1 MTTKPS
7 PTVRRRRLGLEL
19 RRLRELAGMT
29 CEEVGRHQDCS
40 GPRIS
45 RIETGHIGIRPGE
58 VRELLD
64 LYDVSDESA
73 RDALVSI
80 ARDARKKGWWRTY
93 SDVLPAWFEARVG
106 LEAETTTL
114 KVYETQFVPGLLQ
127 VREYA
132 RAILAAGQPLASD
145 EEIDRQ
151 VELRLDRQR
160 LLTGEDPPQ
169 LWVVLSEAVLRIP
182 VGGAAVLRAQLDHL
196 VKVDD
201 LPHVTIQVL
210 PFDSSAHAMAMG
222 AFSILAFP
230 EPADPDV
237 VYFEYHTG
245 SAYLESQEEVQ
256 RYRLAFEHLQVEA
269 LGAAQSVEMIRQAAR
284 DLRDPR

>member
-19 RRLRELAGMT
+19 RRLREQAGMT

-64 LYDVSDESA
+64 LYDVSDDSA
-73 RDALVSI
+73 REAMVSI

-106 LEAETTTL
+106 LEAEATTL
-114 KVYETQFVPGLLQ
+114 KVYDTQFVPGLLQ
-127 VREYA
+127 VKEYA
-132 RAILAAGQPLASD
+132 HAILCAGQPTAPPG
-145 EEIDRQ
+145 EIDRQ
-151 VELRLDRQR
+151 VELRLDRQH
-160 LLTGEDPPQ
+160 LLTREEPPQ
-169 LWVVLSEAVLRIP
+169 LWVVLSEAVLRIR
-182 VGGAAVLRAQLDHL
+182 VGGADVLRSQLEHL
-196 VKVDD
+196 VAMSE

-210 PFDSSAHAMAMG
+210 PFSSDAHAMPIG
-222 AFSILAFP
+222 SFSILEFP

-237 VYFEYHTG
+237 IYLEYLG
-245 SAYLESQEEVQ
+245 GCLYLESAEEVG
-256 RYRLAFEHLQVEA
+256 RYALAFDHLRVEA
-269 LGAAQSVEMIRQAAR
+269 LGAAQSLDVIRMAAR
-284 DLRDPR
+284 DL

>member
-19 RRLRELAGMT
+19 RRLREQAGMT

-64 LYDVSDESA
+64 LYGVTDECT
-73 RDALVSI
+73 REALISI
-80 ARDARKKGWWRTY
+80 AKDARKKGWWHQY

-106 LEAETTTL
+106 LEAEATVL
-114 KVYETQFVPGLLQ
+114 KEYETQFVPGLLQ
-127 VREYA
+127 TKEYA
-132 RAILAAGQPLASD
+132 HAILRAGQPTAADD
-145 EEIDRQ
+145 EIERQ
-151 VELRLDRQR
+151 VELRLDRQQ
-160 LLTGEDPPQ
+160 LLKRDDPPQ
-169 LWVVLSEAVLRIP
+169 LWVVLSEAVLRIR
-182 VGGAAVLRAQLDHL
+182 VGGPEVLRAQLEHL
-196 VKVDD
+196 IAMNE

-210 PFDSSAHAMAMG
+210 PLTSDAHAMPIG
-222 AFSILAFP
+222 SFSILAFR

-237 VYFEYHTG
+237 VYLDYLTG
-245 SAYLESQEEVQ
+245 CLYLESPEEVA
-256 RYRLAFEHLQVEA
+256 RYVLAFDHLRVDA
-269 LGAAQSVEMIRQAAR
+269 VAAARSMELIRQAAR
-284 DLRDPR
+284 DL

>member
-1 MTTKPS
+1 MMTTKPS

-19 RRLRELAGMT
+19 RRLREQAGMT

-64 LYDVSDESA
+64 LYGVTDEAA

-80 ARDARKKGWWRTY
+80 ARDARKRGWWRDY

-106 LEAETTTL
+106 LEAEATTL
-114 KVYETQFVPGLLQ
+114 KVYETHLVPGLLQ
-127 VREYA
+127 THDYA
-132 RAILAAGQPLASD
+132 RAVLKAGQPLARP
-145 EEIDRQ
+145 EEIERQ

-160 LLTGEDPPQ
+160 LLGRDDPPH
-169 LWVVLSEAVLRIP
+169 LWIVLSEAVLRIR
-182 VGGAAVLRAQLDHL
+182 VGGVQVLHAQLKHL
-196 VKVDD
+196 EDVSE
-201 LPHVTIQVL
+201 LPHVTIQIL
-210 PFDSSAHAMAMG
+210 PFGSDAHG
-222 AFSILAFP
+222 TTQGPCSILVFP

-237 VYFEYHTG
+237 VYLEYLTG
-245 SAYLESQEEVQ
+245 CLFLEREEEVAS
-256 RYRLAFEHLQVEA
+256 YALAFEHLQVEA
-269 LGAAQSVEMIRQAAR
+269 LGAARSLELIRQAASG
-284 DLRDPR
+284 L

>member
-19 RRLRELAGMT
+19 RRLREQAGMT

-64 LYDVSDESA
+64 LYGVTDESA
-73 RDALVSI
+73 REAMASI
-80 ARDARKKGWWRTY
+80 ARDARKKGWWHTY

-106 LEAETTTL
+106 LEAEARVL
-114 KVYETQFVPGLLQ
+114 KEYETQFVPGLLQ
-127 VREYA
+127 TKEYA
-132 RAILAAGQPLASD
+132 QAQLHAGQPMAPAG
-145 EEIDRQ
+145 EIERQ

-160 LLTGEDPPQ
+160 LLTGDDPPH
-169 LWVVLSEAVLRIP
+169 LWVVLSEAVVRIR
-182 VGGAAVLRAQLDHL
+182 VGGADVLRAQLEHL
-196 VKVDD
+196 IAMNE
-201 LPHVTIQVL
+201 LPHITIQVL
-210 PFDSSAHAMAMG
+210 PLSSDAHAMPVG
-222 AFSILAFP
+222 SFSILAFP

-237 VYFEYHTG
+237 VYLEYLG
-245 SAYLESQEEVQ
+245 GCLYLEREEEVS
-256 RYRLAFEHLQVEA
+256 RYVLAFDHLRVDA
-269 LGAAQSVEMIRQAAR
+269 LGATRSMELIRQAAR
-284 DLRDPR
+284 EL

>member
-1 MTTKPS
+1 
-7 PTVRRRRLGLEL
+7 
-19 RRLRELAGMT
+19 MT

-64 LYDVSDESA
+64 LYDVTEESA

-80 ARDARKKGWWRTY
+80 ARDARKKGWWRQY

-106 LEAETTTL
+106 LEAEAAVL
-114 KVYETQFVPGLLQ
+114 KEYETQFVPGLLQ
-127 VREYA
+127 SKEYA
-132 RAILAAGQPLASD
+132 HAILRAGQPMAPAGEL
-145 EEIDRQ
+145 DRQ

-182 VGGAAVLRAQLDHL
+182 VGGAAVHRAQLKHL
-196 VKVDD
+196 IAMNE

-210 PFDSSAHAMAMG
+210 PFTSDAHAMPIG
-222 AFSILAFP
+222 SFSILAFP

-237 VYFEYHTG
+237 VYVEYHTG
-245 SAYLESQEEVQ
+245 SAYLESAEEVA
-256 RYRLAFEHLQVEA
+256 RYVVAFDHLRVDA
-269 LGAAQSVEMIRQAAR
+269 LGAAGSMELIRQAAR
-284 DLRDPR
+284 DL